1 MEEHA
6 LNVKRE
12 LRYARRKRSVAPK
25 PGCSGDYAISVSG
38 EERKMTRTLTLFL
51 TILLFASVAAW
62 AADNAAVVGQW
73 DVVGTDD
80 AGQTANW
87 TLTVKD
93 DGGKLGGTLSGDPGE
108 FALVDAKLEGS
119 AFTFKVVV
127 NEATYTV
134 ETTIDGRKFDGKYKG
149 PEATGTLKGTKHT

>member
-1 MEEHA
+1 MWSDAPNQAAPETTQF
-6 LNVKRE
+6 RFG
-12 LRYARRKRSVAPK
+12 RRKQ
-25 PGCSGDYAISVSG
+25 
-38 EERKMTRTLTLFL
+38 MTRLLTLFL
-51 TILLFASVAAW
+51 TVLLFGAVAAW
-62 AADNAAVVGQW
+62 AVDNAAVVGQW

-108 FALVDAKLEGS
+108 FTLVDAKLDGN
-119 AFTFKVVV
+119 AFTFKVIV

-134 ETTIDGRKFDGKYKG
+134 ETTIDGKKFDGKYKG
-149 PEATGTLKGTKHT
+149 PEAAGTLKGTKHS